1 MKVVVYALLEERASS
16 CRWTLDPETDRR
28 FWLAPGGERIRGE
41 QGGDG
46 ERKERPQAGHPSGGR
61 AERMS
66 SIEERGIRFDRKM
79 LVWDEP
85 LPLGVAIEV
94 TARWSR
100 MTSDREQEESAA
112 EAALRR
118 CVREAME
125 AEGSLAGSRDGERD
139 GCRADYAR
147 LILKWESHRASC
159 SRDGE
164 DRDDGEPD
172 VASRL
177 AAPGA
182 ASAGR
187 LGAYAALARQA
198 RRDAERLRGRALH
211 VTEALALLGVAEW
224 RELAP
229 RLQLAALL
237 GLARLEAAVA
247 PAPPQRRP
255 RLRAAGTAP
264 RPRRCQ
270 RCGSGEAQLRRTP
283 CAACGRRACAY
294 CEACLAMGR
303 SRECGLL
310 ILGTPSPAGAAPTA
324 AAPQLSMAA
333 RLAPWDLSPA
343 QQAAATA
350 ALSYIEHAPPEARR
364 RAKPAARL
372 REAWRPLAARFAAL
386 STPLLTRAYPRLPGL
401 LAPAMNRLRLLQAG
415 GNRADGT
422 GPETRA
428 ALPAPHPPPK
438 RGEARCAPSTAP
450 DSAGL
455 PRRPFLLW
463 AVTGAGKTEMIFPLV
478 AAALERGG
486 RALIATPRRD
496 VVLELD
502 PRFRRAFPAERVVT
516 LYGGSTQRWESGSI
530 TLATTHQLFR
540 FREGFDLVIIDEIDA
555 FPYHGDPQLHYA
567 ASRSLAQGGAT
578 VLLSA
583 TPPPELRVQAKR
595 GILPHARVPVRFH
608 GHPLPV
614 PAMLR
619 IPAVD
624 RLLGGLRF
632 PPALR
637 KALQRSLD
645 RGAQL
650 FVFVQRIRHVA
661 PLVAR
666 LRREFKG
673 VAIEGTSSKDVERAD
688 KVRMFRDGAIRL
700 LVTTTILERG
710 VTIPR
715 SDVFILDAD
724 GRLFDDASLIQMAGR
739 AGRSLHDPAG
749 RVYFGAPAITNA
761 QRSAVREI
769 RAMNRIAAKK
779 GYLKGSGSGKP
790 FDPLQ
795 PRNPAIPSVPMPNA
809 LSPHA
814 EANR

>member
-1 MKVVVYALLEERASS
+1 MKVLVYALLEERASS
-16 CRWTLDPETDRR
+16 CRWTLDPEADRW
-28 FWLAPGGERIRGE
+28 FWLAPGVERFRQEQGLDGGAGKDRLGEERLIRGLADRI
-41 QGGDG
+41 GNF
-46 ERKERPQAGHPSGGR
+46 
-61 AERMS
+61 
-66 SIEERGIRFDRKM
+66 EERGVKIGCKM

-85 LPLGVAIEV
+85 LPLGAAIEAA
-94 TARWSR
+94 ARWRR
-100 MTSDREQEESAA
+100 MTSGRELEQKTA
-112 EAALRR
+112 EGALRR
-118 CVREAME
+118 CVQEAME
-125 AEGSLAGSRDGERD
+125 AEGGFERQGAKINGSRAE
-139 GCRADYAR
+139 YAR
-147 LILKWESHRASC
+147 PILKWGPTG
-159 SRDGE
+159 DGGLI
-164 DRDDGEPD
+164 DAADGDGGQPD
-172 VASRL
+172 APRPPS
-177 AAPGA
+177 AAGKSA
-182 ASAGR
+182 AF
-187 LGAYAALARQA
+187 AALTRQA
-198 RRDAERLRGRALH
+198 RQDAEQLRGRALH
-211 VTEALALLGVAEW
+211 VPEALALLGVAEW

-229 RLQLAALL
+229 RLQFAALL

-247 PAPPQRRP
+247 PAPPLSGRWRQRG
-255 RLRAAGTAP
+255 AAP

-283 CAACGRRACAY
+283 CASCGRRACAY

-310 ILGTPSPAGAAPTA
+310 ILGTPSRACAAPPS

-333 RLAPWDLSPA
+333 RLAPWNLSPA
-343 QQAAATA
+343 QQAAAAA
-350 ALSYIEHAPPEARR
+350 ALRYIESAPPQEKR

-372 REAWRPLAARFAAL
+372 REAWRRLAGRFAAL
-386 STPLLTRAYPRLPGL
+386 SAPPLAPAYPRLPRL
-401 LAPAMNRLRLLQAG
+401 LASASNRLRLLRG
-415 GNRADGT
+415 DGNRADREASALSA
-422 GPETRA
+422 PQPLLERDEQPA
-428 ALPAPHPPPK
+428 A
-438 RGEARCAPSTAP
+438 TALLAAT
-450 DSAGL
+450 DNV
-455 PRRPFLLW
+455 PRRQFLLW

-502 PRFRRAFPAERVVT
+502 PRIRRAFPAERVVT
-516 LYGGSTQRWESGSI
+516 LFGGSPQRWESGCI

-567 ASRSLAQGGAT
+567 ASRSLAPDGAT

-583 TPPPELRVQAKR
+583 TPPAKLRGQARR
-595 GILPHARVPVRFH
+595 GSLPHARVPVRFH

-619 IPAVD
+619 MPAVD
-624 RLLGGLRF
+624 RLLRALRF

-637 KALQRSLD
+637 RALQASLD

-666 LRREFKG
+666 LRREFKA
-673 VAIEGTSSKDVERAD
+673 VAIDGTSSKDEERAD
-688 KVRMFRDGAIRL
+688 KVRLFRDGAIRL

-749 RVYFGAPAITNA
+749 RVYFGAPAVNNA
-761 QRSAVREI
+761 QRSAVKEI
-769 RAMNRIAAKK
+769 RAMNRIAMKK
-779 GYLKGSGSGKP
+779 GYLKANESGKP
-790 FDPLQ
+790 PAPAKPPNAVQ
-795 PRNPAIPSVPMPNA
+795 PTAATPDSPSVAPI
-809 LSPHA
+809 A